1 MKTTII
7 LKSQNK
13 STKIKD
19 LPIGTFFD
27 LSGEVI
33 LIAGFAPNA
42 PGRCYI
48 ALMDGI
54 FINVD
59 EEIELHNEKI
69 LNDVSISFE

>member
-13 STKIKD
+13 SIKIKD

-33 LIAGFAPNA
+33 LIAGFSPNA

-48 ALMDGI
+48 ALMGGI
-54 FINVD
+54 FVNINQ
-59 EEIELHNEKI
+59 EIELPNEKI
-69 LNDVSISFE
+69 LNDISISFG